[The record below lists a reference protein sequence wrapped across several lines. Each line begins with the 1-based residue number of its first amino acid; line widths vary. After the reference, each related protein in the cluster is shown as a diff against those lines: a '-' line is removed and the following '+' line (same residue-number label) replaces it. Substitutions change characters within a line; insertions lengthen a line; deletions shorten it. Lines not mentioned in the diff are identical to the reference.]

1 MKRQQAAWLGIR
13 AFQLIAERLPHTA
26 AVRLG
31 SWLGFLA
38 WLFSWQR
45 VNAAER
51 RCVRVLG
58 VEVTEA
64 RRIVRES
71 YKNHG
76 RCAAE
81 ILRMEVLEVLIND
94 LITIHGEENLREAY
108 ARGKGV
114 ILLSAH
120 IGNWELAASRI
131 TRMGIPVEAIGAEQR
146 DPRITDLLFSLRA
159 SGGVETIGKGFDLKG
174 ALRCLQAG
182 KALAVLLDQDAKHKG
197 VVVPFMG
204 RPASTPYGPVKM
216 SWKLGAPIVPVF
228 CIRKEDGYRYDL
240 TFLPALD
247 LPAGDGGEEAIK
259 RAVAV
264 CNEVLGEWIRRFPGQ
279 WMWLYPRWASTEGD

>member
-1 MKRQQAAWLGIR
+1 MKRQQGAWVGIR
-13 AFQLIAERLPHTA
+13 AFGALARRLPHES

-31 SWLGFLA
+31 AGLGLLA
-38 WLFSWQR
+38 WLLSWKK
-45 VNAAER
+45 VDAAER

-58 VEVTEA
+58 VGVSEA

-81 ILRMEVLEVLIND
+81 ILRMQVLGDRMEGLF
-94 LITIHGEENLREAY
+94 TIHGEEYLREAY
-108 ARGKGV
+108 GKGKGV

-120 IGNWELAASRI
+120 LGNWELAASRV

-159 SGGVETIGKGFDLKG
+159 SGGVTTIGKGLDLKG
-174 ALRCLQAG
+174 ALRCLQGG
-182 KALAVLLDQDAKHKG
+182 KALAVLLDQDAKQKG
-197 VVVPFMG
+197 VIVPFMG

-216 SWKLGAPIVPVF
+216 SWKLGTPIVPVF
-228 CIRKEDGYRYDL
+228 CIRREDGFSYDL
-240 TFLPALD
+240 TFLPSLE
-247 LPAGDGGEEAIK
+247 LPAGDGGEEALK
-259 RAVAV
+259 AAVKA
-264 CNEVLGEWIRRFPGQ
+264 CNVVLGEWIARFPGQ
-279 WMWLYPRWASTEGD
+279 WMWLYPRWASTVGD

>member
-1 MKRQQAAWLGIR
+1 LKRQQAAWLGIR
-13 AFQLIAERLPHTA
+13 TFSALAKRLPHPV
-26 AVRLG
+26 AVRIG
-31 SWLGFLA
+31 SWLGLLA
-38 WLFSWQR
+38 WLFSWKR

-58 VEVTEA
+58 VGVTEA

-76 RCAAE
+76 RTAAE
-81 ILRMEVLEVLIND
+81 ILRMEVLGELIND
-94 LITIHGEENLREAY
+94 LVAIHGEENLRKAY
-108 ARGKGV
+108 DRGRGV

-131 TRMGIPVEAIGAEQR
+131 TRMGIPVQAIGAEQR
-146 DPRITDLLFSLRA
+146 DPRITNLLFSLRA

-174 ALRCLQAG
+174 ALRCLQSG
-182 KALAVLLDQDAKHKG
+182 NALAVLLDQDAKHKG

-216 SWKLGAPIVPVF
+216 SWKLGTPIVPVF
-228 CIRKEDGYRYDL
+228 GIRREDGYHYDL

-247 LPAGDGGEEAIK
+247 LPAGDGGEEAI
-259 RAVAV
+259 REAVTL
-264 CNEVLGEWIRRFPGQ
+264 CNEVLGEWIARFPGQ
-279 WMWLYPRWASTEGD
+279 WMWLYPRWASTVGD

>member
-1 MKRQQAAWLGIR
+1 MKGQEAAWLGIR
-13 AFQLIAERLPHTA
+13 AFRALATRLPHTA

-31 SWLGFLA
+31 AVLGLLA
-38 WLFSWQR
+38 WLFSWKR
-45 VNAAER
+45 VDAAER

-58 VEVTEA
+58 VGITDA

-71 YKNHG
+71 YRNHG
-76 RCAAE
+76 RCVAE
-81 ILRMEVLEVLIND
+81 ILRLGVLKDSIND
-94 LITIHGEENLREAY
+94 LFTIHGEENLRKAY
-108 ARGKGV
+108 GLGRGV

-120 IGNWELAASRI
+120 LGNWELAASRV

-159 SGGVETIGKGFDLKG
+159 SGGVETIGKGMDLKG
-174 ALRCLQAG
+174 ALRCLQSG

-197 VVVPFMG
+197 VVVPFLG

-216 SWKLGAPIVPVF
+216 SWKLGTPIVPVF
-228 CIRKEDGYRYDL
+228 GIRREGGARFDL

-247 LPAGDGGEEAIK
+247 LPAGDGGEEALK
-259 RAVAV
+259 RAVAL
-264 CNEVLGEWIRRFPGQ
+264 CNEVLGEWIARYPEQ
-279 WMWLYPRWASTEGD
+279 WMWLYPRWASTVGD

>member
-1 MKRQQAAWLGIR
+1 LKRQQGAWIGIR
-13 AFQLIAERLPHTA
+13 AFGALARCLPHES

-31 SWLGFLA
+31 GGLGLLA
-38 WLFSWQR
+38 WLLSWKK
-45 VNAAER
+45 VDAAER

-58 VEVTEA
+58 VGVSEA

-81 ILRMEVLEVLIND
+81 ILRMEVMGGLMKD
-94 LITIHGEENLREAY
+94 LFAIHGEENLREAY
-108 ARGKGV
+108 GKGKGV

-120 IGNWELAASRI
+120 LGNWELAASRV

-146 DPRITDLLFSLRA
+146 DPRMTDLLFSLRA
-159 SGGVETIGKGFDLKG
+159 SGGVTTIGKGLDLKG
-174 ALRCLQAG
+174 ALRCLQGG
-182 KALAVLLDQDAKHKG
+182 KALAVLLDQDAKRKG

-228 CIRKEDGYRYDL
+228 CIRREDGFHFDL
-240 TFLPALD
+240 TFLPALE
-247 LPAGDGGEEAIK
+247 LPAEDGGEEAVK
-259 RAVAV
+259 AAAKA
-264 CNEVLGEWIRRFPGQ
+264 CNDVLGEWIARFPGQ
-279 WMWLYPRWASTEGD
+279 WMWLYPRWASTVGD